1 MERFVFDEHMR
12 KVLENSV
19 VPIGIYQIVDG
30 HVVTLIVTDGL
41 IELFGYKS
49 RKEAFEKMDN
59 DMYWNVHPDDVDSVL
74 KAAEEFI
81 KEDKTYNLVC
91 RIKKDNGYRLIHTR
105 GKHVMTESGVRLA
118 VVWYIDE
125 GEVVLDANRAM
136 VEQTIEELRT
146 SMQSLLN
153 NMPALSFS
161 KDVKT
166 GVYLACNQAFA
177 AYANKKTPAEVAG
190 LRDDEIF
197 DPVTA
202 AHFVEDDRQ
211 ALSMDVPY
219 VFFEDAPDAAG
230 NSRQFQTT
238 KLKFVDETGR
248 LCLLGMS
255 MDVTEVMRV
264 RKENE
269 EARAAYREALN
280 TSATYESIVEA
291 LAVDY
296 FNFFYVD
303 IETDEY
309 VEYGSRFENGK
320 KKVEH
325 HGKHFFGDI
334 PKNAEVSIFKED
346 VDRFI
351 KAMEKDKLLAEI
363 DKTGVYTM
371 RYRLMI
377 DEVPTYVSL
386 KATRT
391 AGDDRHIII
400 GVSNID
406 AQVKDHLAAEKAEED
421 RKAYLRL
428 SALNGNLIVLF
439 FVDPETGE
447 YSEYNASQGYKD
459 LGIANRGNDFFK
471 TTYENSFR
479 TVHPEDQALFHA
491 RITKENMLAAIE
503 RDGEFVLDYRLV
515 SGGLPSYVRLKAA
528 KYEENGKP
536 ILIIGMLDED
546 AQIRQEQAYARD
558 LSVARKMA
566 IVDSL
571 TGVKNKHAYVE
582 LEEQINKQIEIGEM
596 EPFAVVVCDINSLK
610 AVNDLYG
617 HNAGDDCIRTSC
629 GKICM
634 TFSHSPVFRIG
645 GDEFVTVLTGIDYEQ
660 RDRLMEK
667 IDAIPEDPAQIRIG
681 ETLAAG
687 MAVFDKKKHGNLKAV
702 FEIADKAMYERK
714 QYMKKAFFKPE

>member
-19 VPIGIYQIVDG
+19 VPIGIYQMVDG
-30 HVVTLIVTDGL
+30 HVVTLIATDGL
-41 IELFGYKS
+41 VELFGYKS

-59 DMYWNVHPDDVDSVL
+59 DMYWNVHPDDVGSVL

-91 RIKKDNGYRLIHTR
+91 RIKKDIGYRLIHTR
-105 GKHVMTESGVRLA
+105 GKHVTTESGARLA

-230 NSRQFQTT
+230 NPRQFQTT
-238 KLKFVDETGR
+238 KLKFVDDTGR

-269 EARAAYREALN
+269 EAKAAYREALN

-296 FNFFYVD
+296 FNFYYVD

-309 VEYGSRFENGK
+309 VEYGSQFENGK
-320 KKVEH
+320 KKV
-325 HGKHFFGDI
+325 
-334 PKNAEVSIFKED
+334 
-346 VDRFI
+346 
-351 KAMEKDKLLAEI
+351 
-363 DKTGVYTM
+363 
-371 RYRLMI
+371 
-377 DEVPTYVSL
+377 
-386 KATRT
+386 
-391 AGDDRHIII
+391 
-400 GVSNID
+400 
-406 AQVKDHLAAEKAEED
+406 
-421 RKAYLRL
+421 
-428 SALNGNLIVLF
+428 
-439 FVDPETGE
+439 
-447 YSEYNASQGYKD
+447 
-459 LGIANRGNDFFK
+459 
-471 TTYENSFR
+471 
-479 TVHPEDQALFHA
+479 
-491 RITKENMLAAIE
+491 
-503 RDGEFVLDYRLV
+503 
-515 SGGLPSYVRLKAA
+515 
-528 KYEENGKP
+528 
-536 ILIIGMLDED
+536 
-546 AQIRQEQAYARD
+546 
-558 LSVARKMA
+558 
-566 IVDSL
+566 
-571 TGVKNKHAYVE
+571 
-582 LEEQINKQIEIGEM
+582 
-596 EPFAVVVCDINSLK
+596 
-610 AVNDLYG
+610 
-617 HNAGDDCIRTSC
+617 
-629 GKICM
+629 
-634 TFSHSPVFRIG
+634 
-645 GDEFVTVLTGIDYEQ
+645 
-660 RDRLMEK
+660 
-667 IDAIPEDPAQIRIG
+667 
-681 ETLAAG
+681 
-687 MAVFDKKKHGNLKAV
+687 
-702 FEIADKAMYERK
+702 
-714 QYMKKAFFKPE
+714 